1 MKKIIVVFALL
12 LSLSAAAQ
20 NFPYRNIE
28 LLIGKEVQII
38 PLNETELK
46 YSAGY
51 KDFST
56 DVKGIYTYQEGGSV
70 VTKPSALVDRVFKVE
85 SIESNPISTGASM
98 LKLKDSKGEI
108 IYYKYKQDFPTPFNV
123 LGGVVLPDDYYC
135 QYIKETTD
143 KFTREQTFVC
153 KKNYTFELTKSKKGK
168 VVKYTL
174 YLETSKDERLGVGKG
189 VTILLEN
196 NKRIEKPTVL
206 VKTDGALKSPH
217 YSAIFELT
225 PADIALLK
233 DNKITDFRLF
243 KYDDLMYPDYAE
255 VFQGAL
261 QCMLAK

>member
-12 LSLSAAAQ
+12 LILSAIAQ

-56 DVKGIYTYQEGGSV
+56 DVKGIYTYQEGRSIT
-70 VTKPSALVDRVFKVE
+70 VTKPSALADRVFKVE

-108 IYYKYKQDFPTPFNV
+108 IYYKYKKDSLTPFKI
-123 LGGVVLPDDYYC
+123 LGGIVLPENYYC
-135 QYIKETTD
+135 QYIEESTD
-143 KFTREQTFVC
+143 KSTGEQTFKV
-153 KKNYTFELTKSKKGK
+153 KNYAYELTKLKKGK
-168 VVKYTL
+168 IIKYTIF
-174 YLETSKDERLGVGKG
+174 LETTADMRGDDGKG
-189 VTILLEN
+189 VIVLLEN
-196 NKRIEKPTVL
+196 NKRIVKPTVR
-206 VKTDGALKSPH
+206 VKLKMGITGS
-217 YSAIFELT
+217 YSATFELT
-225 PADIALLK
+225 PADIALLR
-233 DNKITDFRLF
+233 DNKIIDFSLF
-243 KYDDLMYPDYAE
+243 ENDGFIHPDQAE

-261 QCMLAK
+261 ECMLAN